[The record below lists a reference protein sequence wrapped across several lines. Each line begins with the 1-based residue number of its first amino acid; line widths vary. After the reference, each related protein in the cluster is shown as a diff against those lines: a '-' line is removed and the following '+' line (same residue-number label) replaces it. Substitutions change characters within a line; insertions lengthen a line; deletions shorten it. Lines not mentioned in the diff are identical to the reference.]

1 MDAARKVGIEGAEEL
16 LLDPSKGVDEVCFP
30 LTVAPGGHRY
40 FGKRLQLLNPFSG
53 GTRLRKNSTNTLL
66 AFLESLTLWYEY

>member
-16 LLDPSKGVDEVCFP
+16 LLDPSKGVDEVCFL

-40 FGKRLQLLNPFSG
+40 FGKKAAAS
-53 GTRLRKNSTNTLL
+53 
-66 AFLESLTLWYEY
+66 